1 MQFGLMY
8 FVSSFSVCFNLIL
21 TFIKISTLVFSILTI
36 FPITNFSQ
44 DSQILEHQL
53 VIQSMDIAAVVV
65 VGAQAV
71 SQRLVG
77 QARRRRTS
85 YSPARGIISSLGASL
100 VEAADGAV

>member
-1 MQFGLMY
+1 
-8 FVSSFSVCFNLIL
+8 
-21 TFIKISTLVFSILTI
+21 
-36 FPITNFSQ
+36 
-44 DSQILEHQL
+44 
-53 VIQSMDIAAVVV
+53 MDIAAVVV

-100 VEAADGAV
+100 VGANDEAGSSGGSVRGVPSGSSMGNNSSLNHSVLVLTT

>member
-1 MQFGLMY
+1 
-8 FVSSFSVCFNLIL
+8 
-21 TFIKISTLVFSILTI
+21 
-36 FPITNFSQ
+36 
-44 DSQILEHQL
+44 
-53 VIQSMDIAAVVV
+53 MDIAAVVVVV

-100 VEAADGAV
+100 VGANDEAGSSGGGSVRGVPLVAAAWATTAA

>member
-1 MQFGLMY
+1 MCAYVNLNTSTSNFNYL
-8 FVSSFSVCFNLIL
+8 SIHLISV
-21 TFIKISTLVFSILTI
+21 
-36 FPITNFSQ
+36 SQ
-44 DSQILEHQL
+44 DSQILLEHQL
-53 VIQSMDIAAVVV
+53 VIQSMDITAVVV

>member
-1 MQFGLMY
+1 MIQF
-8 FVSSFSVCFNLIL
+8 
-21 TFIKISTLVFSILTI
+21 
-36 FPITNFSQ
+36 
-44 DSQILEHQL
+44 
-53 VIQSMDIAAVVV
+53 MDIAAVVV